1 MRLEM
6 ETYKVEATVEEDG
19 SISIKGLP
27 LQAGEKVK
35 VAISR
40 LKQKVIKDSKHPLW
54 GKPFQLIDPFR
65 PVAEDDWQVLRDAR

>member
-19 SISIKGLP
+19 NISIKGLP

-35 VAISR
+35 WLLVA
-40 LKQKVIKDSKHPLW
+40 LSK
-54 GKPFQLIDPFR
+54 R
-65 PVAEDDWQVLRDAR
+65 